1 MYYPGTLGR
10 RAQRYQPIDQ
20 KSRHQARPHFFDSL
34 TRLQQRRSLYRSS
47 VASAA
52 AAAKAGL

>member
-20 KSRHQARPHFFDSL
+20 KIRTGTAGDHRQHDPK
-34 TRLQQRRSLYRSS
+34 QSS
-47 VASAA
+47 QVR
-52 AAAKAGL
+52 